1 MPQAERTVTIQKPVA
16 EVFAFVVNHDNDA
29 RWRPGVVEMRK
40 SSGDGV
46 GERWYQR
53 VKGPGGRQIPADTE
67 VTQFEPDR
75 VLAFRTVEGPVRPE
89 GRYEL
94 ADDGGATRLTFSLRA
109 DLKGLKK
116 LMSPMVQKQMNAEVG
131 NLDNLKRVLES

>member
-16 EVFAFVVNHDNDA
+16 EVFAFVVNHDNDTQ
-29 RWRPGVVEMRK
+29 WRPGVVEMRK
-40 SSGDGV
+40 SGGEGV

-53 VKGPGGRQIPADTE
+53 VKGPGGREIPADIE
-67 VTQFEPDR
+67 VTQLEPNR
-75 VLAFRTVEGPVRPE
+75 VVAFRTVEGPVRPE

-94 ADDGGATRLTFSLRA
+94 ADEGGATRFTFSLNA
-109 DLKGLKK
+109 EVKGLKK

-131 NLDNLKRVLES
+131 NLDNLKRLLES

>member
-1 MPQAERTVTIQKPVA
+1 MPQAQTTITIQKPVS
-16 EVFAFVVNHDNDA
+16 EVFAFVLNHDNDPQ
-29 RWRPGVVEMRK
+29 WRPGVVEIRK
-40 SSGDGV
+40 TSGEGV

-53 VKGPGGRQIPADTE
+53 VKGPGGREIPADIEITAL
-67 VTQFEPDR
+67 EPNR
-75 VLAFRTVEGPVRPE
+75 VLAFRAVEGPVRPE

-94 ADDGGATRLTFSLRA
+94 AEENGSTRLSFSLSA
-109 DLKGLKK
+109 ELKGLKK

>member
-1 MPQAERTVTIQKPVA
+1 MPQAERTVTIEKPVA
-16 EVFAFVVNHDNDA
+16 EVFAFVVNHDNDTK
-29 RWRPGVVEMRK
+29 WRPGVVEMHK
-40 SSGDGV
+40 SSGEGV

-53 VKGPGGRQIPADTE
+53 VKGPGGRKIPADIE
-67 VTQFEPDR
+67 VTQLEPNR

-94 ADDGGATRLTFSLRA
+94 AEESGATRFTFSLNA
-109 DLKGLKK
+109 EVNGLKK

-131 NLDNLKRVLES
+131 NLDNLKRILES

>member
-1 MPQAERTVTIQKPVA
+1 MPQAERTVTIRKPVA
-16 EVFAFVVNHDNDA
+16 EVFRFVANHDNDTQ
-29 RWRPGVVEMRK
+29 WRPGVIEMRK
-40 SSGDGV
+40 SGGEGV

-53 VKGPGGRQIPADTE
+53 VKGPVGRQIPADIE
-67 VTQFEPDR
+67 LTQLEPNR

-89 GRYEL
+89 GRYEF

-109 DLKGLKK
+109 DLKGVKK
-116 LMSPMVQKQMNAEVG
+116 LMSPMVQRQMTAEVG

>member
-16 EVFAFVVNHDNDA
+16 TVFAFVANHDNDTQ
-29 RWRPGVVEMRK
+29 WRPGVVEMRK
-40 SSGDGV
+40 SSGEDV

-53 VKGPGGRQIPADTE
+53 VKGPGGRQVPADIE
-67 VTQFEPDR
+67 VTQLEPNH

-94 ADDGGATRLTFSLRA
+94 ADENGATRFTFSLNA
-109 DLKGLKK
+109 ELKGLKK

-131 NLDNLKRVLES
+131 NLDNLKRVLET